1 MKGLGDFASF
11 GKLTSQEQL
20 IFRPQSFTVLL
31 MMFEKSKGCFYLKE
45 TTCVLKDKTENMKL
59 VVYDAE
65 NPGFADR
72 SAFEVGCLVNSCN
85 RGYGIFCQDDA
96 SIFFLER
103 HLSDMFN
110 YF

>member
-1 MKGLGDFASF
+1 M
-11 GKLTSQEQL
+11 
-20 IFRPQSFTVLL
+20 IY
-31 MMFEKSKGCFYLKE
+31 EKTKGCFYIREKKV
-45 TTCVLKDKTENMKL
+45 TLKDPCESITIDMYEQ
-59 VVYDAE
+59 E
-65 NPGFADR
+65 NPGFGDR

-103 HLSDMFN
+103 HLSDIFN